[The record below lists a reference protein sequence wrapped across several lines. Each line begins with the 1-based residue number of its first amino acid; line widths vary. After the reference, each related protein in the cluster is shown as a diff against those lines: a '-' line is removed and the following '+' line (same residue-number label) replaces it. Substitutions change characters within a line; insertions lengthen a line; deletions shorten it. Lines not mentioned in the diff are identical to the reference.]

1 MTDKVATLEELARL
15 AYAASIR
22 LLARRDHSI
31 FELTQKLKKREHS
44 DNAIDSAVQE
54 LLDANYLNEERY
66 ADLFAEQRMNQG
78 YGPLVIRA
86 KLSQRGI
93 PGHLIQSAIRGLQVD
108 WALQAEQVIHK
119 RFNCEDISDPDQK
132 VVAKIARFIQA
143 RGFVPSDAVRALKNA
158 RLNLEQ

>member
-1 MTDKVATLEELARL
+1 MSEKVATPEELARL

-44 DNAIDSAVQE
+44 DSAIDSAVQE

-66 ADLFAEQRMNQG
+66 ADLYAEQRMNQG
-78 YGPLVIRA
+78 FGPLVIRA

-93 PGHLIQSAIRGLQVD
+93 SGHLIQAALRNLQVD
-108 WALQAEQVIHK
+108 WAFQAEQLIHK
-119 RFNCEDISDPDQK
+119 RFNPADISDSDQK
-132 VVAKIARFIQA
+132 TVAKIARFVQA
-143 RGFVPSDAVRALKNA
+143 RGFLPSDAVKALKSA
-158 RLNLEQ
+158 RHNLD